1 MVGMFYL
8 MLFVVGKYWQLELEI
23 TYNQLNEMTNRQGND
38 VFADVTSKL

>member
-23 TYNQLNEMTNRQGND
+23 TYNQLNEMDKSPG
-38 VFADVTSKL
+38 K